1 MVICPERGADCL
13 HMVQL
18 MPLPSADGSAVCTWL
33 SCRQPACQ
41 EPRAAARLRQLCHG
55 TDRGT
60 DGTRYRLMPRP
71 PTAGGITAG
80 CITQYIATIR
90 PATGLQ
96 HIVPDTDRKRST
108 NRRARRTTRRPR
120 KPSPLLRMRRLMT
133 SQPRDATRRR
143 AGANETNEDGC
154 VLATRQSSS
163 QPPPPP
169 PPRRD
174 ASSRRQNRLFVQSLA
189 TPQSKHD
196 DVSHGDRN

>member
-1 MVICPERGADCL
+1 
-13 HMVQL
+13 
-18 MPLPSADGSAVCTWL
+18 MPWD
-33 SCRQPACQ
+33 RQ
-41 EPRAAARLRQLCHG
+41 
-55 TDRGT
+55 T
-60 DGTRYRLMPRP
+60 DGRNAVSLNAP
-71 PTAGGITAG
+71 PPYGGGITAG
-80 CITQYIATIR
+80 CITQYIAAIR

-133 SQPRDATRRR
+133 SQPRDATRRDATRRR

-169 PPRRD
+169 RRD
-174 ASSRRQNRLFVQSLA
+174 ASSRRQNRLSVQSLA